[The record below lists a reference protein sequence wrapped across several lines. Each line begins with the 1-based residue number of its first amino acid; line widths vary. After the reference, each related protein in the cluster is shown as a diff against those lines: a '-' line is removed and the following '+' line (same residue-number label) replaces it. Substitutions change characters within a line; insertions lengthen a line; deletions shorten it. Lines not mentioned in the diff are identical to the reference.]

1 MPYSSRFESTPNIRG
16 AEVQTKNV
24 SLIFDDTVSMKKLYA
39 LVNRARGPYEEM
51 FVLTFKA
58 P

>member
-1 MPYSSRFESTPNIRG
+1 MPYSSRFEPTPNIRE

-24 SLIFDDTVSMKKLYA
+24 SLIFDDTVAMKKSYA
-39 LVNRARGPYEEM
+39 LVNRARGPYEET
-51 FVLTFKA
+51 FVLTFNV